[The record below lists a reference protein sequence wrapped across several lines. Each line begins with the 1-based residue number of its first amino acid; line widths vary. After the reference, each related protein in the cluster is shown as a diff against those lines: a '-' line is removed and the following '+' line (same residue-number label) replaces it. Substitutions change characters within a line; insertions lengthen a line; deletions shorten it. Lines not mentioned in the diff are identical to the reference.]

1 MAQQNIKPED
11 AFKWV
16 LYGTGAYAIYK
27 IGMAIGLFKSSEEK
41 AFDKFS
47 ENKGWDPFFWQ
58 DMLDQMK
65 KKGGKAS
72 IKILNKDLQSKYA
85 KQLYDAEGTFNDD
98 ENAVYD
104 VFRNM
109 HNLTSLSILCYV
121 FSQTYSE
128 SLYDY
133 LTGFLSDS
141 EMRNIYD
148 IVKNYKIGY
157 SLDGTNW
164 N

>member
-1 MAQQNIKPED
+1 MAKQNIKPED

-27 IGMAIGLFKSSEEK
+27 IGSAIGLFKSPEDR

-58 DMLDQMK
+58 DTLDAMK

-72 IKILNKDLQSKYA
+72 IKVLKYDLQPKYA
-85 KQLYDAEGTFNDD
+85 KQLYDAPGLFNDD

-109 HNLTSLSILCYV
+109 HYQTSLSILAYV

-133 LTGFLSDS
+133 LTGFLSES
-141 EMRNIYD
+141 EMKKIFD

-157 SLDGTNW
+157 TVDGTNW
-164 N
+164 K

>member
-1 MAQQNIKPED
+1 MAQKVKPEE

-16 LYGTGAYAIYK
+16 LYGTGAYAIYR
-27 IGMAIGLFKSSEEK
+27 IGSYFGVFKSSEDK
-41 AFDKFS
+41 QFDNYS
-47 ENKGWDPFFWQ
+47 EFKGWDPFFWQ
-58 DMLDQMK
+58 DTLDAMK
-65 KKGGKAS
+65 KKKGY
-72 IKILNKDLQSKYA
+72 IKVLNYDLQPKYA
-85 KQLYDAEGTFNDD
+85 KQLWDAKGIFNDD

-109 HNLTSLSILCYV
+109 HYQTSLSILAYV

-133 LTGFLSDS
+133 LTSFMSDS
-141 EMRNIYD
+141 EMRKIFD
-148 IVKNYKIGY
+148 ITKNYKVGY
-157 SLDGTNW
+157 SLDNKNW